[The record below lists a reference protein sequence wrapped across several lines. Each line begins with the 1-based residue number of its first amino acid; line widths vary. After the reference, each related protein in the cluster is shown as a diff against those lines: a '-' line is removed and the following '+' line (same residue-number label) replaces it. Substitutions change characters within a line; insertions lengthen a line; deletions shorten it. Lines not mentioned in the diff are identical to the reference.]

1 MLDITSSTEKIEIL
15 PLRKEKNI
23 MLFMSLIAIVQNLM
37 ISHNFWFSIF
47 TIHFIFQNKEG
58 KTQGYP
64 DFNRRVKTK
73 FPHINYEGPQM

>member
-23 MLFMSLIAIVQNLM
+23 MLFMSLIAIVQNLV

-47 TIHFIFQNKEG
+47 TMFNSFIFQNIEG
-58 KTQGYP
+58 KIQGYP

-73 FPHINYEGPQM
+73 FPT

>member
-47 TIHFIFQNKEG
+47 TIHLSSKIKRARHKDILILTAELKLN
-58 KTQGYP
+58 
-64 DFNRRVKTK
+64 
-73 FPHINYEGPQM
+73 FPT